1 MFLMT
6 PMDGLDRCETVAEER
21 MIAELGLRTLPEW
34 LGAVYDHIEE
44 WRLPIVEPRKLVPP
58 GGYHSPKGIAA
69 GLDSILRTN
78 EMKTDAERISD
89 RNHGAGHSVTR
100 R

>member
-6 PMDGLDRCETVAEER
+6 PMDGLDRCETVTEER
-21 MIAELGLRTLPEW
+21 MIAELGLRTLPDW
-34 LGAVYDHIEE
+34 LVSIYDHIEE

-69 GLDSILRTN
+69 GLDCHFAN
-78 EMKTDAERISD
+78 E
-89 RNHGAGHSVTR
+89 
-100 R
+100 